1 MNQNIF
7 ALHGQIAYAPSADV
21 LRAMENGYLICRGQ
35 DVLGAFDS
43 LPEEYAG
50 IPVTDYGDCLII
62 PGLVDLHVHAPQY
75 AFRGLGMNLELLDW
89 LNRYTFPEEQKY
101 ADLSYAGAMY
111 GIFADDLL
119 HSATT
124 RAVVFATIHGPATVL
139 LMNKLA
145 DTGLGAMVGKVN
157 MDRNSP
163 EGLCESSAE
172 ASLAATEEWVNDTLG
187 RFARVSPIITP
198 RFIPSCTDG
207 LSRGLGELARKYNLP
222 VQSHLS
228 ENVSEVKWVKEL
240 CPESSGYAD
249 AYDRLGLLG
258 GDAPTVMAHCVYV
271 EGEEELL
278 RERDVMVAHC
288 PGSNANLA
296 SGIAPIRRLLNDG
309 IRVGLGS
316 DVAGGHSLS
325 ILRAMSDAVQASKL
339 RYACVDRGEKPLSLT
354 EAFYLGAA
362 GGGKFFAPNRLVGSF
377 EPGYAMD
384 AVVIDDSG
392 LRKGQQLTLEQRL
405 ERVVYL
411 SAESDIK
418 AKYVDGVK
426 IL

>member
-7 ALHGQIAYAPSADV
+7 ALRGQIVYTPSADV
-21 LRAMENGYLICRGQ
+21 LRTVENGYLVCRGQ
-35 DVLGAFDS
+35 DVLGVFDS
-43 LPEEYAG
+43 LPAEYAG
-50 IPVTDYGDCLII
+50 IPLTDYGDCVIM

-75 AFRGLGMNLELLDW
+75 AFRALGMNLELLDW
-89 LNRYTFPEEQKY
+89 LNRYTFPEEQQY
-101 ADLSYAGAMY
+101 SNLSYADAIY

-119 HSATT
+119 RGATT

-145 DTGLGAMVGKVN
+145 DTGLGAMVGKVS

-163 EGLCESSAE
+163 DNLCESPAE
-172 ASLAATEEWVNDTLG
+172 VSLAAAEQWLNDTLG

-198 RFIPSCTDG
+198 RFIPSCSDG
-207 LSRGLGELARKYNLP
+207 LCQGLGKLARKYKVP

-228 ENVSEVKWVKEL
+228 ENVSEVEWVKKL
-240 CPESSGYAD
+240 CPESSSYAD

-258 GDAPTVMAHCVYV
+258 GDVPTVMAHCVYV
-271 EGEEELL
+271 AGDEDLL
-278 RERDVMVAHC
+278 RQRDVMVAHC

-296 SGIAPIRRLLNDG
+296 SGIAPTRRLLRDG

-339 RYACVDRGEKPLSLT
+339 RYACVDGGDKPLSLT

-362 GGGKFFAPNRLVGSF
+362 GGGKFFAPGRLVGSF

-392 LRKGQQLTLEQRL
+392 LRKGQHLTLEQRL

-411 SAESDIK
+411 SADSDIK